1 MNKTTLKKFLCHYS
15 TIKINKCT
23 IFRTVYS
30 LTAFNRSKNK
40 PITHSLTLNRLR
52 LFSPGLPSP
61 RRLTICN
68 EVCTVSA
75 IPSRRADDV
84 HQPKPGYCLSTDEPT
99 GRPAGTGRLH
109 WTRPDLPTVSKHLL
123 LLYMSENGS
132 YITHWFACSVHLF
145 SQFLATVNRSFD

>member
-109 WTRPDLPTVSKHLL
+109 WTRPDLPTVSTLL
-123 LLYMSENGS
+123 ATGLRTSL
-132 YITHWFACSVHLF
+132 ITHCFACTVHVYLF
-145 SQFLATVNRSFD
+145 SRFLATVNSSFD